1 MPKLVEFECQKWIH
15 KGVNVKYVIRANHNG
30 YKAGTLK
37 EGLEKEYVEDC
48 EFVAIFDANFHPDP
62 NFLWKIIP
70 YLLENPKLG
79 LVQVS
84 NEVKF
89 NLLQSANDT
98 IIVGEGTWHN
108 LWDIKA
114 VFRGFELVS
123 RLHVNFIKSKV
134 IGLNIKQ
141 SVLEVTS
148 SFLACGVR
156 IFPFFVSRHTSRSKS
171 GEAFYPSTVVG

>member
-1 MPKLVEFECQKWIH
+1 M
-15 KGVNVKYVIRANHNG
+15 
-30 YKAGTLK
+30 
-37 EGLEKEYVEDC
+37 
-48 EFVAIFDANFHPDP
+48 
-62 NFLWKIIP
+62 
-70 YLLENPKLG
+70 
-79 LVQVS
+79 
-84 NEVKF
+84 
-89 NLLQSANDT
+89 

-141 SVLEVTS
+141 SFLEVTS

-156 IFPFFVSRHTSRSKS
+156 IIPFLFLGIPVGANPRMLSTHQPLLDNLRIYLSKWKGTFLS
-171 GEAFYPSTVVG
+171 LGGRVTLLNYVLN